1 MKRKRERKNRERVR
15 VKRMVLLHFAKGK
28 IEFLLQFWRK
38 KKAENFELEILE
50 VLLPLK
56 GSKVLPICAEKLKL
70 FVANLC
76 RKFRAVC
83 AEKLELFAAKNWSC
97 LCRKIG
103 VVCCRKIRAVYAE
116 KLELFAANL
125 CKKIGQHCAA
135 NLREKKQ
142 LGATKFLRK
151 RELKVLPPE
160 EEENDPRK
168 RGSHGG
174 EERKTW
180 W

>member
-1 MKRKRERKNRERVR
+1 MAGRKRTVREEEQREWFCCTLRKEKKSFCCNFE
-15 VKRMVLLHFAKGK
+15 
-28 IEFLLQFWRK
+28 RK
-38 KKAENFELEILE
+38 KKAKNFELEILE

-56 GSKVLPICAEKLKL
+56 GSKVLPICVEKLKL

-76 RKFRAVC
+76 RKIGAVCCRKIGAVC
-83 AEKLELFAAKNWSC
+83 AEKLELFAAN
-97 LCRKIG
+97 LCR
-103 VVCCRKIRAVYAE
+103 
-116 KLELFAANL
+116 
-125 CKKIGQHCAA
+125 KIGQHCAA

-142 LGATKFLRK
+142 LGVAKFLRK
-151 RELKVLPPE
+151 RELKVLPPK

-180 W
+180 WLRE